1 MPYFSGTKSNEI
13 LFILNEIKVSFTKY
27 LLKLKGKDKRRILD
41 IKSTKWHD
49 DYNVFKL
56 GMKNLDNMYINLLN
70 FAFENI
76 HTVE

>member
-13 LFILNEIKVSFTKY
+13 LFILNEIKVSFVKY
-27 LLKLKGKDKRRILD
+27 LVKLKDKDKEILD

-49 DYNVFKL
+49 NYNVFKL